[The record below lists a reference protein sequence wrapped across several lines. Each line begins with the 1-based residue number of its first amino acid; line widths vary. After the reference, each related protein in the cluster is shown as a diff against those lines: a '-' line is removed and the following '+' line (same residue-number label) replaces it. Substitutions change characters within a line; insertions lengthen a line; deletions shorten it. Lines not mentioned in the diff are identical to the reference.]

1 MEARL
6 DAVLSK
12 DPQLLMIPVD
22 QNQIA
27 DLFCQ
32 DVEKDLASQ
41 LLRLRLSSQASAAN
55 FQRVARIQ
63 ACERVRMWLE
73 ARIATRPIRA
83 EVAASSDTMQLQQ
96 PAPATSHIDQPQR
109 PATASSMVGLWVK
122 YKYEDEH
129 GDIKYWWHRAT
140 DESFFIEGDAAWQKY
155 SDLESLRYIGIAM
168 TGGGSLHFGCL
179 WIF

>member
-12 DPQLLMIPVD
+12 DLQLLMIPVD

-63 ACERVRMWLE
+63 ACGSDPRS
-73 ARIATRPIRA
+73 RPP
-83 EVAASSDTMQLQQ
+83 M
-96 PAPATSHIDQPQR
+96 
-109 PATASSMVGLWVK
+109 K
-122 YKYEDEH
+122 
-129 GDIKYWWHRAT
+129 
-140 DESFFIEGDAAWQKY
+140 
-155 SDLESLRYIGIAM
+155 
-168 TGGGSLHFGCL
+168 
-179 WIF
+179 